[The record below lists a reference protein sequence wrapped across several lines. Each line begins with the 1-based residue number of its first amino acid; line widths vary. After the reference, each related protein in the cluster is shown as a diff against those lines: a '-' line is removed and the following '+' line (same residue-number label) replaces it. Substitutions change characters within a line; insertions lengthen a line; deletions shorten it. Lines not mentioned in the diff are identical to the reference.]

1 MKKIFYLLILS
12 IFSSMFVS
20 CQKEDEGNNNVR
32 PEDVV
37 DPDHVKVNDKY
48 GISVICPVDTW
59 TNNYLDAT
67 VLGDSASVV
76 TLALRKDS
84 IVNAETGKV
93 SYPTSIYLLR
103 FLYQP
108 TSEED
113 AVDFIVQYRK
123 KVFENLLTVDYSSVP
138 EYTGTMVNGYPCYYL
153 QATLGGSRST
163 HTGKRDLYM
172 FYNNGVIYGAM
183 VSVLDDLS
191 SANAYEE
198 CTDIIK
204 TIKLK

>member
-20 CQKEDEGNNNVR
+20 CQKEEEGNNNVR
-32 PEDVV
+32 PEDVA

-48 GISVICPVDTW
+48 GISVICPVDAW

-153 QATLGGSRST
+153 QAPLGGSRST

>member
-1 MKKIFYLLILS
+1 M
-12 IFSSMFVS
+12 
-20 CQKEDEGNNNVR
+20 
-32 PEDVV
+32 
-37 DPDHVKVNDKY
+37 
-48 GISVICPVDTW
+48 ICPVDEW

-76 TLALRKDS
+76 TLALKKDS
-84 IVNAETGKV
+84 VVNAETGQV

-113 AVDFIVQYRK
+113 ATNFIIQYRK

-138 EYTGTMVNGYPCYYL
+138 EYTSSVVNGYPCFYL
-153 QATLGGSRST
+153 QAILGGSRSR

-172 FYNNGVIYGAM
+172 FYHNGVIYGAM
-183 VSVLDDLS
+183 VSVLDDIS
-191 SANAYEE
+191 SATAYEE
-198 CTDIIK
+198 CNDIIK